1 MEVKEAAMK
10 ALKNIRHYLMACSLV
25 MILTSQGLADSNTD
39 AHKANLQQSMD
50 QRNEQRDGQH
60 DFDFEIGTWKTHLSR
75 RVHPLTGSTTWVEYD
90 GTSVVRK
97 IWDGRANLVELD
109 VTGPTGHIEALS
121 LRLYDPRA
129 HQWSLNSANV
139 RGGTLSVPT
148 IGEFKNGRGEF
159 YDQEPFNGRTI
170 LVRNVWSDISGD
182 SCRFEQAFS
191 DDGGKTWEVN
201 WIAVDT
207 RVKDASDDGGTPA
220 GAEQSAPP
228 AGSSRQLL
236 EDAWWTGPMLAN
248 SAATLPRGHF
258 LIEPYLYDVIGAHSN
273 GFGSLTYMLY
283 GLVDRFTVGMIPTAG
298 FNKMNDTLSSAG
310 VGLGDLTLLCQYRL
324 TQFHEG
330 VWIPTTSLEV
340 QETFPTGK
348 YDRLGDRPSDA
359 FGGGAYTTTLAL
371 NSQTYFWLPNGR
383 ILRMRFNLSQALS
396 GYANVEGVSVYDT
409 AAGFHGHAKPGGS
422 FLVDAAW
429 EYSLTR
435 NWVLAL
441 DVTYRHTGNTRV
453 TGYDMGENPPNVV
466 KNIGSSDAVA
476 FAPAIE
482 YNWRPNLGVLLGTRI
497 IAIGHD
503 TATTITP
510 AIAINIVH

>member
-1 MEVKEAAMK
+1 MNAFD
-10 ALKNIRHYLMACSLV
+10 NIRPYLLACSLV
-25 MILTSQGLADSNTD
+25 VLLPHQGLALPNSGVARMNLARGLEQPDGQGD
-39 AHKANLQQSMD
+39 AV
-50 QRNEQRDGQH
+50 RDGQH
-60 DFDFEIGTWKTHLSR
+60 DFDFEVGTWKTHLSR

-97 IWDGRANLVELD
+97 IWDGRANLVELE
-109 VTGPTGHIEALS
+109 VTGPAGHIAALS
-121 LRLYDPRA
+121 LRLYDPKA

-170 LVRNVWSDISGD
+170 LVRNIWSDITAN

-207 RVKDASDDGGTPA
+207 RVKDDSGGAGGARDDTQPSSPSASA
-220 GAEQSAPP
+220 
-228 AGSSRQLL
+228 SRQLR

-258 LIEPYLYDVIGAHSN
+258 LVEPYLYDVIGAHSN
-273 GFGSLTYMLY
+273 GFGSLTYIEY

-298 FNKMNDTLSSAG
+298 FTKMNDALSSSG
-310 VGLGDLTLLCQYRL
+310 VGLGDLTVLGQYRL

-330 VWIPTTSLEV
+330 GWIPTTSFEV
-340 QETFPTGK
+340 EETLPTGK
-348 YDRLGDRPSDA
+348 YDKLGDRPSDGL
-359 FGGGAYTTTLAL
+359 GGGAYTTTLAL
-371 NSQTYFWLPNGR
+371 NSQTYFWLWNGR
-383 ILRMRFNLSQALS
+383 ILRMRFNVSQTLSD
-396 GYANVEGVSVYDT
+396 YANVEGTSVYGT

-422 FLVDAAW
+422 FFVDAAW

-441 DVTYRHTGNTRV
+441 DATYRHTGNTRV
-453 TGYDMGENPPNVV
+453 TGYDTGENPPQVV
-466 KNIGSSDAVA
+466 RNTGSSDAVG

-482 YNWRPNLGVLLGTRI
+482 YNWKPTLGVLLGARV
-497 IAIGHD
+497 IAIGHN

-510 AIAINIVH
+510 AVAVNIVH